1 MPTTGNADDSGDSAG
16 NGAGKL
22 KIGWFATGRG
32 EGSYGLLK
40 SALDALDSGDLP
52 AEFAFVF
59 ANRARGQTKRT
70 DRFFDL
76 VESREIPLVTLSS
89 RDFRRSHGDR
99 PWPELR
105 ADFDTAAIELLRPYS
120 IDIAVQAG
128 YMLIAPLLCSEYL
141 TLNLHPALPGGTIGM
156 WQQAVWDVIA
166 GGLDEAGAMVHV
178 STEDVDEGP
187 VLAIARFS
195 VRGAGFD
202 SLWAEITGSDPH
214 ELKKN
219 PGEDLPLFRAIRNA
233 GLLRERPLLIETLK
247 AVAAGRIDPTGA
259 GDVTDL
265 TPVVEQVIADKGRAA
280 SAFPPNAP
288 ADAPG

>member
-1 MPTTGNADDSGDSAG
+1 MRTIGNAYDSGDSAD
-16 NGAGKL
+16 NEAGKL

-89 RDFRRSHGDR
+89 RDFKRSHGGR

-105 ADFDTAAIELLRPYS
+105 EDFDRTAIDLLSPYS
-120 IDIAVQAG
+120 VDIAVQAG

-141 TLNLHPALPGGTIGM
+141 TLNIHPALPGGTIGM

-178 STEDVDEGP
+178 STDQVDEGP
-187 VLAIARFS
+187 VLAIAKYP
-195 VRGAGFD
+195 VRGQGFD
-202 SLWAEITGSDPH
+202 SLWAEIAGSDPH
-214 ELKKN
+214 DLKKD

-259 GDVTDL
+259 GEVADL
-265 TPVVEQVIADKGRAA
+265 TPVVERAVG
-280 SAFPPNAP
+280 S
-288 ADAPG
+288 